1 MAIIAAIKELLPL
14 NPLYSEELKQHI
26 GQFNPNQ
33 PSLLADFAAA
43 LTTASGDQLQ
53 EILEALPLTQRM
65 TRVLELL
72 KREKEVATLQG
83 QITTQV
89 NEKVS
94 ANQREFFLREQ
105 MKVIEK
111 ELGFPKMTTP
121 RTSSASSSGLKTCTR
136 RKKCWA
142 ESRKNS
148 ANSRCLN
155 RAPPNTA

>member
-1 MAIIAAIKELLPL
+1 MAQVEYPRSQGDRDSDEIKAYCHGDYRGDQGIAAL

-33 PSLLADFAAA
+33 PVLLADFAAA

-53 EILEALPLTQRM
+53 EILRHLPLTPRM
-65 TRVLELL
+65 TKVLELL

-94 ANQREFFLREQ
+94 ANQRDFFLREQ

-111 ELGFPKMTTP
+111 ELGHLQ
-121 RTSSASSSGLKTCTR
+121 G
-136 RKKCWA
+136 
-142 ESRKNS
+142 
-148 ANSRCLN
+148 
-155 RAPPNTA
+155 